1 MKTARFYLEDMLDY
15 ARKAVEFASMETGA
29 ERGMRELAFERC
41 FEIIGE
47 AARNIDTTVTSKL
60 PDIEFR
66 EAINMRNRI
75 IHGYDTL
82 SLPILEKTAKDDL
95 PRLIEALEA
104 ALADTLPDER

>member
-1 MKTARFYLEDMLDY
+1 LKTARFYLEDMLDY
-15 ARKAVEFASMETGA
+15 ARKAVDFASIDAGA

-47 AARNIDTTVTSKL
+47 AARNVDPAVAAAL

-66 EAINMRNRI
+66 EAVSMRNRI

-82 SLPILEKTAKDDL
+82 SLSILEKTARRDL
-95 PRLIEALEA
+95 PRLIGALEA

>member
-1 MKTARFYLEDMLDY
+1 LKTARFYLEDMLDY
-15 ARKAVEFASMETGA
+15 ARKAVEFVAMDSGA
-29 ERGMRELAFERC
+29 DRGMRELAFERC

-47 AARNIDTTVTSKL
+47 AARNVDPAVTSAL

-82 SLPILEKTAKDDL
+82 SLSILEKTAKRDL
-95 PRLIEALEA
+95 PRMIEALEA
-104 ALADTLPDER
+104 ALAEPLPDER